1 MMAQFEVWVIGG
13 KRMLMQVDTSRYD
26 FWWGF
31 HRPVKDLDG
40 RPDPTY

>member
-13 KRMLMQVDTSRYD
+13 KRMLMGVDTAHYD

-31 HRPVKDLDG
+31 HRPLKEL
-40 RPDPTY
+40 P